1 MYQNILVCMFNFTGL
16 LQWIRPTTLYQPQF
30 ICTEITIQNDAM
42 RVVNSSRIT
51 SWLNIPANY
60 LP

>member
-1 MYQNILVCMFNFTGL
+1 MFNFTGL
-16 LQWIRPTTLYQPQF
+16 LQWVCPTPLYQPLF

-42 RVVNSSRIT
+42 RVVNYCSRIT